1 MASIVLLQ
9 NDPLV
14 AEALRKAIAAEVG
27 LRVAAVAGSLTQVR
41 PHLAHGGVD
50 LLVADLRIGTERLT
64 ELLRER
70 HESGQAGHPQVLGVA
85 MSADDPNLMQ
95 ALRHGADGYFI
106 HGSPMKAL
114 MRVIR
119 QVLAGESPMSA
130 PIARRLQAHFRL
142 ADRPAGDSERETTP
156 SAPSAPGLT
165 DTERQMLDRL
175 SRGYL
180 QHEIARDMQTSE
192 HSVGLGSRS
201 LYRKLQLDLRAS
213 AQLWQ
218 AA

>member
-130 PIARRLQAHFRL
+130 PIARRLQAHFRH

-156 SAPSAPGLT
+156 AAPGLT

>member
-14 AEALRKAIAAEVG
+14 AEAMRKAIAAEAG

-41 PHLAHGGVD
+41 PHLAQGGVD
-50 LLVADLRIGTERLT
+50 LLVADLRIGNERLT
-64 ELLRER
+64 GLLRER
-70 HESGQAGHPQVLGVA
+70 REPGHAGHPQVLGVA
-85 MSADDPNLMQ
+85 LSADDPNLMQ

-114 MRVIR
+114 TRVIR

-142 ADRPAGDSERETTP
+142 ADRPAGESERGTTP
-156 SAPSAPGLT
+156 STPGLT

-213 AQLWQ
+213 AQLRQ